1 MSKHSSGVFGSVSKP
16 RGFQAD
22 ERARFTEDFSAL
34 DICSSWISHY
44 PQTRGRWRCGIFSNK
59 KPGRV
64 WCADDWQWR
73 SLCIRRYYIYIWCD
87 TTSIYDAHFEPCR
100 LWKCSSWA
108 YQLLKKGAVFLL
120 VNAWSRSAKNAQAHS
135 QANTLSLSLSLYLY
149 ILWRGN
155 VFLILVEILL
165 QYGYNDICIS
175 ISLSLL
181 LSASAFFWNTR
192 SLCSSKKTLALLP
205 PVLVLRKPKPVRLA
219 ITGMN
224 AEELHLGR
232 CENC

>member
-1 MSKHSSGVFGSVSKP
+1 MMWIKVEYS
-16 RGFQAD
+16 
-22 ERARFTEDFSAL
+22 FS
-34 DICSSWISHY
+34 
-44 PQTRGRWRCGIFSNK
+44 
-59 KPGRV
+59 
-64 WCADDWQWR
+64 
-73 SLCIRRYYIYIWCD
+73 
-87 TTSIYDAHFEPCR
+87 HFEGCR
-100 LWKCSSWA
+100 LGISSSWA

-120 VNAWSRSAKNAQAHS
+120 VNVWSRSAKNAQAHS
-135 QANTLSLSLSLYLY
+135 QANTLSLSLYLY

-165 QYGYNDICIS
+165 QYGCNDICLS

-181 LSASAFFWNTR
+181 LSGSEFFGNKR
-192 SLCSSKKTLALLP
+192 SLCSSNKAIALLP
-205 PVLVLRKPKPVRLA
+205 PVLVLRKPKPARLA